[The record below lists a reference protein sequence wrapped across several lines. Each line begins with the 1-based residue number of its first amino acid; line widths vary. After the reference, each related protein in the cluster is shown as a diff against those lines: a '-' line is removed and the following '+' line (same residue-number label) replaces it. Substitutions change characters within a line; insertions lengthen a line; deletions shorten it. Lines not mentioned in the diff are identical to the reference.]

1 VTSVDDF
8 DCVVLGGALY
18 MGRWHANARRLV
30 RRHALEL
37 TVVPVA
43 LFALGPRTLAPA
55 DVAASRA
62 QLDRELA
69 RLPDI
74 APSLVTIFGGAVDPA
89 KLRWP
94 FSRMPASDARDWQA
108 IDAWADAVAALGRE
122 AGDTS
127 KRANL
132 VREVRNVAD
141 AGLALSRSRG

>member
-1 VTSVDDF
+1 
-8 DCVVLGGALY
+8 
-18 MGRWHANARRLV
+18 M
-30 RRHALEL
+30 
-37 TVVPVA
+37 
-43 LFALGPRTLAPA
+43 
-55 DVAASRA
+55 
-62 QLDRELA
+62 
-69 RLPDI
+69 
-74 APSLVTIFGGAVDPA
+74 TIFGGAVDPA

-94 FSRMPASDARDWQA
+94 FNRMPASDARDWQA